1 MSEEMNKDSIGETP
15 GEDQAAD
22 PNCVSN
28 EEETSTETTLSQETF
43 EEALREKEQFRSIA
57 QRAQADLVNYRQ
69 RASQE
74 LEESRRTVKFGILS
88 RFLGVADD
96 LTRAIE
102 NLPDDADES
111 WIEGISLVARNLS
124 NSLELEGVMKIEAIG
139 EHFDPYQHEAIM
151 YEERCDEEEGTI
163 VSVIQDGY
171 KLNDRILRPA
181 RVVVAQAKN
190 LQEEELNP
198 EKQEDEQEEN

>member
-1 MSEEMNKDSIGETP
+1 MNKDSIGETP
-15 GEDQAAD
+15 GEDQPAD

-124 NSLELEGVMKIEAIG
+124 NSLELEGVMKIEA
-139 EHFDPYQHEAIM
+139 
-151 YEERCDEEEGTI
+151 
-163 VSVIQDGY
+163 
-171 KLNDRILRPA
+171 L
-181 RVVVAQAKN
+181 
-190 LQEEELNP
+190 
-198 EKQEDEQEEN
+198 

>member
-1 MSEEMNKDSIGETP
+1 MSEEMNKDSIDETP
-15 GEDQAAD
+15 SEDEIAD
-22 PNCVSN
+22 PNCVSDN
-28 EEETSTETTLSQETF
+28 EETTLSRETF

-74 LEESRRTVKFGILS
+74 LEESRRTVQFGILS
-88 RFLGVADD
+88 RFIGIADD
-96 LTRAIE
+96 LSRAID
-102 NLPDDADES
+102 NLPDDADET
-111 WIEGISLVARNLS
+111 WIQGISLVARNLS
-124 NSLELEGVMKIEAIG
+124 NSLEIEGVQKMEAIG
-139 EHFDPYQHEAIM
+139 EQFDPYRHEAIM

-190 LQEEELNP
+190 LQEEQIDP

>member
-15 GEDQAAD
+15 SEDQIVD
-22 PNCVSN
+22 PNCVSDD
-28 EEETSTETTLSQETF
+28 EETTLSQETF

-74 LEESRRTVKFGILS
+74 LEESRRTVQFGILS

-96 LTRAIE
+96 LSRAID
-102 NLPDDADES
+102 NLPDDADET

-124 NSLELEGVMKIEAIG
+124 NSLEIEGVQKIEAIG
-139 EHFDPYQHEAIM
+139 EQFDPYQHEAIM

-181 RVVVAQAKN
+181 QVVVAQAKN
-190 LQEEELNP
+190 LQEEQIDL

>member
-22 PNCVSN
+22 PNCISN
-28 EEETSTETTLSQETF
+28 EEETSTETTLSPETF
-43 EEALREKEQFRSIA
+43 EEARREKEQFRSIA

-102 NLPDDADES
+102 NLPDDADET

-124 NSLELEGVMKIEAIG
+124 NSLEIEGVQKIEAIG
-139 EHFDPYQHEAIM
+139 EQFDPYQHEAIM
-151 YEERCDEEEGTI
+151 YEERCEEEGTI